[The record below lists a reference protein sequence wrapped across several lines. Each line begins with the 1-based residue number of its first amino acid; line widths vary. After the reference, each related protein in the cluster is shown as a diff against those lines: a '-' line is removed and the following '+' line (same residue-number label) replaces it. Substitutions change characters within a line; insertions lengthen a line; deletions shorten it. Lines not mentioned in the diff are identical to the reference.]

1 MEASRLQ
8 IVLFKK
14 EISLI
19 VSLSPKHPGSW
30 HTPPWVPEHPGA
42 GRGTPLHTLQ
52 ALRSLPLHHKVPQP
66 HASPG
71 MGAAKKH
78 LHLCRILL
86 TFGPC
91 SPNCAIQKMK
101 SSPDSSP
108 WAGGSSWAV
117 LGLCWLLAL
126 ATQIVFATE
135 GRTEWGQR
143 SSLCTRTGY
152 SRSQVI
158 RDFWLC
164 KGTSPTKPF
173 FFLSVPYRPSP

>member
-1 MEASRLQ
+1 M
-8 IVLFKK
+8 
-14 EISLI
+14 
-19 VSLSPKHPGSW
+19 
-30 HTPPWVPEHPGA
+30 PWVLAHPA
-42 GRGTPLHTLQ
+42 LGTRASWSWQRDPTAHTASTAVTPAAPQ
-52 ALRSLPLHHKVPQP
+52 GPQP

-91 SPNCAIQKMK
+91 SPNCAIRKMK

-158 RDFWLC
+158 RDFWLR